1 MSTLLGRLGFV
12 LEAVAAPLKP
22 QHYIN
27 SDEPSLV
34 TFRYWQV
41 RGHGPVSGLC
51 DLDVGLSS
59 LASFC

>member
-1 MSTLLGRLGFV
+1 M

-34 TFRYWQV
+34 TFWYRQV

>member
-1 MSTLLGRLGFV
+1 M

-22 QHYIN
+22 QHYTS

-34 TFRYWQV
+34 TSQYRQV

-51 DLDVGLSS
+51 DLDMELLS